1 MRSLALAAAL
11 AASFALA
18 GSAPALSGKAPT
30 PEKRAEICAEAETRY
45 QELFGKPSAEE
56 PVTIVMMYK
65 YIFCPANITVKQGT
79 TVRWVNIDKRTSHSY
94 WFKDAGKDESPRLFP
109 EEFSEMTFDLPP
121 GDYSYLCGPHWESD
135 EMIGKVTVEP

>member
-1 MRSLALAAAL
+1 MRSLPLAAAL

-18 GSAPALSGKAPT
+18 GSAPALAGKAPT
-30 PEKRAEICAEAETRY
+30 PEKRAEICAEAEARY
-45 QELFGKPSAEE
+45 QELFGKPTTEE
-56 PVTIVMMYK
+56 PVTIVTMYK

-79 TVRWVNIDKRTSHSY
+79 TVRWVNLDKRTSHSY
-94 WFKDAGKDESPRLFP
+94 WFKDAGKDESDRLFP

-121 GDYSYLCGPHWESD
+121 GEYSYLCGPHWESD